1 MPEKRATAGK
11 PVKLTDKQ
19 FSLISRALAAPRRYE
34 ILVAIGRR
42 QCATPCSSLQQCAAV
57 TAPTLSHHLKEL
69 ATAGLI
75 RIERHGK
82 YADLIL
88 ERDVLRAYLDQLAR
102 I

>member
-1 MPEKRATAGK
+1 MPVKRAPAAK
-11 PVKLTDKQ
+11 PVKLTGKQ

-34 ILVAIGRR
+34 ILVAIGRQ
-42 QCATPCSSLQQCAAV
+42 QCATPCSSLQQCTAI
-57 TAPTLSHHLKEL
+57 TAPTLSHHIKEL

-75 RIERHGK
+75 RVERRGK

>member
-1 MPEKRATAGK
+1 MAQKRAPAAK
-11 PVKLTDKQ
+11 AVKLTDKQ

-34 ILVAIGRR
+34 ILVAIGRQ
-42 QCATPCSSLQQCAAV
+42 QCATPCSSLQHCAEI

-75 RIERHGK
+75 RIERRGK

>member
-1 MPEKRATAGK
+1 MPERQAPAAR
-11 PVKLTDKQ
+11 PVKLTKKQ

-34 ILVAIGRR
+34 ILVAIGRQ
-42 QCATPCSSLQQCAAV
+42 QCATPCSRLQQCADI
-57 TAPTLSHHLKEL
+57 TAPTLSHHIKEL

-75 RIERHGK
+75 RVERRGK